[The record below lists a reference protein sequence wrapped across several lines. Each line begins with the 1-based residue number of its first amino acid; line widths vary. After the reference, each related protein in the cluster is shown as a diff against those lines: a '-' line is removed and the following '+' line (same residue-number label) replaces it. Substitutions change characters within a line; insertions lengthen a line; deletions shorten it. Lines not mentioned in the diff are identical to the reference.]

1 MRPALLVCIR
11 LLTTDR
17 AIIKLTPSPSPA
29 ELETV
34 MNRTLRIVAIVV
46 AVLIVLLV
54 VAPFLIPVDKFR
66 PTIEEK
72 ASQALGR
79 NVQLGNLSLSLFSG
93 SLSAE
98 SLSIGDDPKFS
109 KSPFLTAKSL
119 KVGVEIMPLIFSK
132 TLNITG
138 ITIESP
144 EVTLL
149 HNAAGDWN
157 YSSLGGASAKSS
169 KSATSTADLSVQK
182 FTLKDGRIIVGSTS
196 SQKRSTYDHVSIVA
210 SNFSMTSKFPVTVT
224 ADLPAGG
231 KLKLDGTAGPI
242 DQEDASLTPLNAKL
256 EITSLNLAS
265 TGFVDSSAGLGG
277 LLDLNADLSS
287 QNGQAASKGNV
298 KISKA
303 LFIAGGSA
311 AGVPVTVDF
320 DTKYN
325 LRKNTGVLNPS
336 TLKIGSAAAHLNG
349 TYNTAGEAT
358 VVNIKL
364 DAKDMPAKDLEAFLP
379 ALGIILPKG
388 TSLQAGSLNADL
400 NLAGPLNKLITTGN
414 VGLFNGKLA
423 GFDLG
428 SKMSS
433 IASLAGIKSG
443 KDLDIEKLTTNL
455 RMAPN
460 GLQAENFLAVVPTV
474 GNLSGA
480 GTVDSKN
487 NLDFKMVAALT
498 STLGAAGSPVSNL
511 GGLLGKASGGGSGG
525 GCKSGTTVPFLIQGT
540 TADPKFIPDVG
551 GLAAGL
557 LKSQLGCAGGLG
569 STAAKG
575 APQIPADAINSLGG
589 LFKKKK
595 PPQ

>member
-1 MRPALLVCIR
+1 M
-11 LLTTDR
+11 
-17 AIIKLTPSPSPA
+17 K
-29 ELETV
+29 
-34 MNRTLRIVAIVV
+34 RTLRIVAVVVVVLILIVV
-46 AVLIVLLV
+46 I
-54 VAPFLIPVDKFR
+54 APFLIPVDKFR

-79 NVQLGNLSLSLFSG
+79 KVELGNLSLSLISG

-98 SLSIGDDPKFS
+98 SISIGDDPKFS
-109 KSPFLTAKSL
+109 TAPFLTAKTL
-119 KVGVEIMPLIFSK
+119 KVGVEILPLIFSK
-132 TLNITG
+132 TLNVTG

-144 EVTLL
+144 EVLLL
-149 HNAAGDWN
+149 HNPAGQWN
-157 YSSLGGASAKSS
+157 YSTLGGAAAKSAQTPA
-169 KSATSTADLSVQK
+169 ATSSTSPADLSVQK
-182 FTLKDGRIIVGSTS
+182 FTLKNGRITAGSTA
-196 SQKRSTYDHVSIVA
+196 SQKRSSYDHVNVVA
-210 SNFSMTSKFPVTVT
+210 SNFSMTSQFPVTVT
-224 ADLPAGG
+224 ADLPSGG
-231 KLKLDGTAGPI
+231 KFKLDGKAGPM
-242 DQEDASLTPLNAKL
+242 DQTDASLTPIDAKL
-256 EITSLNLAS
+256 DITGLDLAS

-277 LLDLNADLSS
+277 LLDLSANLSS
-287 QNGQAASKGNV
+287 QNGEAEVKGNV

-303 LFIAGGSA
+303 LFIAGGSS
-311 AGVPVTVDF
+311 AGVPVTIEF

-325 LRKNTGVLNPS
+325 LRKNTGVLEPS

-349 TYNTAGEAT
+349 TYETGGEAT

-388 TSLQAGSLNADL
+388 TSLQAGTLNANL
-400 NLAGPLNKLITTGN
+400 NLAGPLSKLITTGD

-443 KDLDIEKLTTNL
+443 KDLDIQKLTTNL
-455 RMAPN
+455 RMAPD
-460 GLQAENFLAVVPTV
+460 GLKAENFVAVVPSV

-487 NLDFKMVAALT
+487 NLDFKMAATLT
-498 STLGAAGSPVSNL
+498 STLGDAGSPVSDAS
-511 GGLLGKASGGGSGG
+511 GLLGKATGGGS
-525 GCKSGTTVPFLIQGT
+525 GCKSGTTVPFQIKGT

-551 GLAAGL
+551 GLAAGM
-557 LKSQLGCAGGLG
+557 LKSQLGCAAGLG
-569 STAAKG
+569 SGLGSSAGKDATKA
-575 APQIPADAINSLGG
+575 PADAVKSLGG
-589 LFKKKK
+589 LFKKK

>member
-1 MRPALLVCIR
+1 M
-11 LLTTDR
+11 
-17 AIIKLTPSPSPA
+17 K
-29 ELETV
+29 
-34 MNRTLRIVAIVV
+34 RTLRIAAIVV
-46 AVLIVLLV
+46 VVLLLIVV
-54 VAPFLIPVDKFR
+54 IVPFLIPVDKFR

-79 NVQLGNLSLSLFSG
+79 QVQLGGLSLSLLSG

-98 SLSIGDDPKFS
+98 NLSVGDDPKFGTA
-109 KSPFLTAKSL
+109 PFLTAKSL

-132 TLNITG
+132 TLNVTG
-138 ITIESP
+138 ITIENP
-144 EVTLL
+144 EVNLL
-149 HNAAGDWN
+149 HNPAGQWN
-157 YSSLGGASAKSS
+157 YSTLGGAAAKSAQKPAAS
-169 KSATSTADLSVQK
+169 SSTAPGDFSVQK
-182 FTLKDGRIIVGSTS
+182 FTLNDGRITVGSTA
-196 SQKRSTYDHVSIVA
+196 SQKRSTYDHVNIVA

-224 ADLPAGG
+224 ASLPSGG
-231 KLKLDGTAGPI
+231 TFKLDGTAGPI
-242 DQEDASLTPLNAKL
+242 DQADASLTPIDAKL
-256 EITSLNLAS
+256 DITALDLAS

-277 LLDLNADLSS
+277 LLDLSANLSS
-287 QNGQAASKGNV
+287 QNGEAETKGNA

-303 LFIAGGSA
+303 LFIAGGSS

-325 LRKNTGVLNPS
+325 LRKSAGVLEPS

-349 TYNTAGEAT
+349 TYETAGEAT

-388 TSLQAGSLNADL
+388 TSLQAGTLNANL
-400 NLAGPLNKLITTGN
+400 NLAGPLSKLITTGD

-428 SKMSS
+428 SKMSGV
-433 IASLAGIKSG
+433 ASLAGIKSG
-443 KDLDIEKLTTNL
+443 KDLDIQKLTTNL
-455 RMAPN
+455 RMAPD
-460 GLQAENFLAVVPTV
+460 GLKAENFVAVVPSV

-487 NLDFKMVAALT
+487 NLDFKMAATLT
-498 STLGAAGSPVSNL
+498 SALGDVASPVSSV
-511 GGLLGKASGGGSGG
+511 GGMLGKATGGGG
-525 GCKSGTTVPFLIQGT
+525 GCKSGTTVPFQIKGT

-551 GLAAGL
+551 GLAAGM

-569 STAAKG
+569 ATGAKDASAA
-575 APQIPADAINSLGG
+575 PADAVKSLGG
-589 LFKKKK
+589 LFKKK

>member
-1 MRPALLVCIR
+1 M
-11 LLTTDR
+11 
-17 AIIKLTPSPSPA
+17 K
-29 ELETV
+29 
-34 MNRTLRIVAIVV
+34 RTLRIVAIVV
-46 AVLIVLLV
+46 VVLLLIVV
-54 VAPFLIPVDKFR
+54 IVPFLIPVDKFR

-79 NVQLGNLSLSLFSG
+79 QVQLGGLSLSLLTG
-93 SLSAE
+93 SLSAQN
-98 SLSIGDDPKFS
+98 LSVGDDPKFS
-109 KSPFLTAKSL
+109 SSPFLTAKSL

-132 TLNITG
+132 TLNVTG
-138 ITIESP
+138 ITIENP
-144 EVTLL
+144 EVNLL
-149 HNAAGDWN
+149 HNPAGQWN
-157 YSSLGGASAKSS
+157 YSTLGGAAAKSAQKPAAS
-169 KSATSTADLSVQK
+169 SSTGPGDFSVQK
-182 FTLKDGRIIVGSTS
+182 FTLNDGRITVGSTA
-196 SQKRSTYDHVSIVA
+196 SQKRSTYDHVNIVA

-224 ADLPAGG
+224 ADLPSGG
-231 KLKLDGTAGPI
+231 KFKLDGTAGPI
-242 DQEDASLTPLNAKL
+242 DQTDASLTPIDAKL
-256 EITSLNLAS
+256 DITALDLAS

-277 LLDLNADLSS
+277 LLDLSANLSS
-287 QNGQAASKGNV
+287 QNGEAETKGNA

-303 LFIAGGSA
+303 LFIAGGSS

-325 LRKNTGVLNPS
+325 LRKSAGVLEPS

-349 TYNTAGEAT
+349 TYETAGEAT

-388 TSLQAGSLNADL
+388 TSLQAGTLNANL
-400 NLAGPLNKLITTGN
+400 NLAGPLSKLITTGD

-428 SKMSS
+428 SKMSGV
-433 IASLAGIKSG
+433 ASLAGIKSG
-443 KDLDIEKLTTNL
+443 KDLDIQKLTTNL
-455 RMAPN
+455 RMAPD
-460 GLQAENFLAVVPTV
+460 GLKAENFVAVVPAV

-487 NLDFKMVAALT
+487 NLDFKMAATLT
-498 STLGAAGSPVSNL
+498 SALGDVASPVSSV
-511 GGLLGKASGGGSGG
+511 GGMLGKATGGGG
-525 GCKSGTTVPFLIQGT
+525 GCKSGTTVPFQIKGT

-551 GLAAGL
+551 GLAAGM

-569 STAAKG
+569 ATGAKDAG
-575 APQIPADAINSLGG
+575 VVPADAINSLGG